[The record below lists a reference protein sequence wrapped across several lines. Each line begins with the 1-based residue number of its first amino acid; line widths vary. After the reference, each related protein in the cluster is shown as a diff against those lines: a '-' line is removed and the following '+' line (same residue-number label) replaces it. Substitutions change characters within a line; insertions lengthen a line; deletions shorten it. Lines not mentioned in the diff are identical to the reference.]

1 MNLAKNAMFLQMYHV
16 VLQNNHL
23 KKTKTQI
30 IKTSPSKI
38 IFVQT
43 EYKDL
48 ISLSGHRLAE
58 EKETIIDY
66 YYSFI
71 FILFKLQAS
80 GATVH
85 RIKNQQ

>member
-1 MNLAKNAMFLQMYHV
+1 MYHV

-30 IKTSPSKI
+30 INTSLNKI

-48 ISLSGHRLAE
+48 NSLSGHRLAE
-58 EKETIIDY
+58 EMETIIDY
-66 YYSFI
+66 YYSF
-71 FILFKLQAS
+71 
-80 GATVH
+80 
-85 RIKNQQ
+85 